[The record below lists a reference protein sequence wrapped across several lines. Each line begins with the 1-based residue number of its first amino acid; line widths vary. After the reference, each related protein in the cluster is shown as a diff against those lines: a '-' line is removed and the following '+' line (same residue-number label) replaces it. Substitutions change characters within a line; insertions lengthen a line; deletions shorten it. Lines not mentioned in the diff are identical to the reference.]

1 MRQNARTDMR
11 TRTGS
16 GTRGTGI
23 AATLAVTA
31 ALAACSGDPH
41 ARGGGAAVATV
52 AIAPDVKLLPA
63 PSTEPEDLPGVD
75 TSELTPRERHNYWRW
90 VSQLYAPCSELAVSI
105 AQCVKE
111 DRACGTCVPAAKF
124 LAERARSGAPQNEA
138 IAAFGVRFGA
148 DVKKIDMA
156 DSPSRGPA
164 TAPVT
169 IVVWSDFECPAC
181 GFAVPYLDSLLE
193 KHPDDVRLV
202 HKLYPLKSHPH
213 SRAAARAS
221 IAARR
226 QGKYWEMEKE
236 LFAHQKHLEDSDLAG
251 YARGIGLDM
260 ARYARDIADP
270 KAEELIER
278 DRAEAEK
285 QGLSGTPFI
294 VINGREFD
302 LAFFRLDRDLEPWIV
317 LEAETQRKEAE
328 RRAIAGVA
336 AALSG
341 AGKGPV
347 GPLGVAGSGTAAPVA
362 STGVPPASTGVPAA
376 GSAAPGAAPVAT
388 GAPSAT
394 AKP

>member
-1 MRQNARTDMR
+1 MRQNAGTDMR
-11 TRTGS
+11 MRS
-16 GTRGTGI
+16 RLGTRVMGI
-23 AATLAVTA
+23 VATLAVTA
-31 ALAACSGDPH
+31 AIAACSGDPR
-41 ARGGGAAVATV
+41 ARGGGAAIATV

-63 PSTEPEDLPGVD
+63 PSTEPEELPGVD

-111 DRACGTCVPAAKF
+111 DRACGACVPAARF

-138 IAAFGVRFGA
+138 IAAFRVRFGA
-148 DVKKIDMA
+148 DVKKVDMT
-156 DSPSRGPA
+156 DSPARGPA
-164 TAPVT
+164 AAPVT

-181 GFAVPYLDSLLE
+181 GFAVPYLESLQE
-193 KHPDDVRLV
+193 KHPDDVRIV

-213 SRAAARAS
+213 SRAAARAA
-221 IAARR
+221 IAAQR

-236 LFAHQKHLEDSDLAG
+236 LFAHQKHLGDSDLAG

-270 KAEELIER
+270 KAEEIIER

-302 LAFFRLDRDLEPWIV
+302 LAFFRLDKDLEPWIV
-317 LEAETQRKEAE
+317 MEAETQRKEAE

-347 GPLGVAGSGTAAPVA
+347 GP
-362 STGVPPASTGVPAA
+362 
-376 GSAAPGAAPVAT
+376 PGAAPVTT